1 MTHKLRSDRHSAFA
15 TWFGYSRAPTQ
26 QQRRFESSSHSAPAP
41 GLFWQTR
48 SGSYFEGDINMHKW
62 KLAIAVLAIALFAAW
77 YAFRPERLV
86 LNHRVNEG
94 FPAGEDPSSAQVLE
108 SGTFYAV
115 VHPTAG
121 TATIYRLGNG
131 DRILRFTNFN
141 TSNGPNV
148 HVYLVAADDAKDS
161 ATVKSAASID
171 LGTIKGNIGDQNY
184 ALGTD
189 LDLSKY
195 RTVSIWCKR
204 FAVNF
209 GAAPLRVDHA
219 MLQN

>member
-1 MTHKLRSDRHSAFA
+1 
-15 TWFGYSRAPTQ
+15 
-26 QQRRFESSSHSAPAP
+26 
-41 GLFWQTR
+41 
-48 SGSYFEGDINMHKW
+48 MHKW
-62 KLAIAVLAIALFAAW
+62 KLALAVLAIALFAAW

-94 FPAGEDPSSAQVLE
+94 FPTGEDSSSAQVVE
-108 SGTFYAV
+108 SGTFSGV
-115 VHPTAG
+115 LHPTTG
-121 TATIYRLGNG
+121 TAIIYRFGNG
-131 DRILRFTNFN
+131 DRILRFTNFR
-141 TSNGPNV
+141 TSNGPDV

-161 ATVKSAASID
+161 ATVKQADYID

-184 ALGTD
+184 ALGAD

-209 GAAPLRVDHA
+209 GAAPLRADDA